1 MNCGLCSNYWMQLD
15 VDIGSSSVAK
25 GVVNLVIGYLSKL
38 VIEMAFLIQ
47 ANTEEELPESI
58 LGTCRLSNLDM
69 TKAISAPAK

>member
-1 MNCGLCSNYWMQLD
+1 MNCGLCLNYWMQLD

-47 ANTEEELPESI
+47 VSFTPNNSQSVAACYLLMLT
-58 LGTCRLSNLDM
+58 
-69 TKAISAPAK
+69 

>member
-1 MNCGLCSNYWMQLD
+1 MNCELCSNYWMQLD

-47 ANTEEELPESI
+47 VSYTPNNSQSVCCL
-58 LGTCRLSNLDM
+58 LSSDVDLKSLVNSVLR
-69 TKAISAPAK
+69 